1 MSRSLEVVTFGCRLN
16 AYESEVIRKHAESAN
31 LTNTVII
38 NTCSV
43 TKEAERQSLQLIRKL
58 GRENPSTSVIVTGC
72 AAQINPT
79 TFSNFSNVNLVLGN
93 LEKLNPSIFQE
104 YSENHETHTVQKIQ
118 VGNVFDSKIP
128 HTPLVS
134 TYKGLARAFV
144 EVQNGCDHRCTF
156 CTIPFGRGNSRS
168 VPLGE
173 IVHQIKHLLE
183 KGYQEIVLT
192 GVDITSY
199 GQDLP
204 GRPTLGQALKRLF
217 NLLPTLPRLRL
228 SSLDPVEIDEDLY
241 RLFETEPRLMPHI
254 HLSIQAG
261 DTLIL
266 KRMKRRHIREDIYKT
281 CLRLKNLRPNVVFG
295 ADFIAGFPT
304 ETEDMF
310 NNTLRLVEEI
320 NLTYLHVFPYSP
332 RPGTPAARMPQ
343 VERSIIKERARRLR
357 ELGARQHE
365 RYLSELHGKTLDIL
379 VESSDRGRTEGYA
392 SVEIPLGSAPFGS
405 IVKATLK
412 DVLSSPLRIRGEIIS
427 PPLFPNF
434 PSLLSSLTS
443 TSKETAHAF

>member
-1 MSRSLEVVTFGCRLN
+1 MSRPLEVVTFGCRLN
-16 AYESEVIRKHAESAN
+16 TYESEVIRKHADSAQ

-38 NTCSV
+38 NTCAV

-58 GRENPSTSVIVTGC
+58 AREEPSTSVIVTGC
-72 AAQINPT
+72 AAQINPK
-79 TFSNFSNVNLVLGN
+79 TFSAFSNVNLVLGN
-93 LEKLNPSIFQE
+93 LEKLNPDIFQRFLKDNE
-104 YSENHETHTVQKIQ
+104 INSAQKIQ
-118 VGNVFDSKIP
+118 VGDIFQSKVP
-128 HTPLVS
+128 HTPLIS

-144 EVQNGCDHRCTF
+144 EIQNGCDHRCTF

-173 IVHQIKHLLE
+173 IAHQIKHLLE

-217 NLLPTLPRLRL
+217 KLLPSLPRLRL

-266 KRMKRRHIREDIYKT
+266 KRMKRRHVREDVFKT
-281 CLRLKNLRPNVVFG
+281 CLRLKALRPNVVFG

-310 NNTLRLVEEI
+310 NNTLRLVEDL
-320 NLTYLHVFPYSP
+320 NLIYLHVFPYSP

-343 VERSIIKERARRLR
+343 VERFIVKERAKRLR
-357 ELGARQHE
+357 DLGTHQHH
-365 RYLSELHGKTLDIL
+365 RYLSELQGKELDIL

-405 IVKATLK
+405 IVKAVLK
-412 DVLSSPLRIRGEIIS
+412 DILPSPLRVRGDVIS
-427 PPLFPNF
+427 PPLFPNL
-434 PSLLSSLTS
+434 PSLSFLPSE
-443 TSKETAHAF
+443 ETAHA